1 MAKSNRKSSGS
12 KSGSNTLFAM
22 LAGLIIGLALAAAVA
37 VFVVRAPMPFVDH
50 ATRAPAQT
58 ALLPNVKDAPDPNLG
73 LYGAD
78 GGAGTKPDTG
88 PVNTAPKPLPG
99 NAPHGTPAPSAAAP
113 AANDNISKLIATL
126 TDTSKPAPAPGAA
139 PAARPHPT
147 TPDHPA
153 AGAPPKAAA
162 APKAAPAPGTQTVYY
177 LQAGSFRSSSEAD
190 AVKARILMLGLPVA
204 VQKAQVNGSTVNR
217 VRVGPFK
224 GIDEMN
230 RSRTRL
236 GEEKIASTVVRQ

>member
-1 MAKSNRKSSGS
+1 MANTKRKSSGS
-12 KSGSNTLFAM
+12 RSGGNTLFAM

-37 VFVVRAPMPFVDH
+37 TFVMRAPMPFVDH
-50 ATRAPAQT
+50 ATREPAKT

-78 GGAGTKPDTG
+78 GGAGTLPQGG

-99 NAPHGTPAPSAAAP
+99 NAPHGAPAP

-126 TDTSKPAPAPGAA
+126 TDTSKPAPAQGAA
-139 PAARPHPT
+139 PAAPARAPSSGHSAAATQPK
-147 TPDHPA
+147 PA
-153 AGAPPKAAA
+153 AA
-162 APKAAPAPGTQTVYY
+162 APGTQTVYY
-177 LQAGSFRSSSEAD
+177 LQAGSFHSSSEAE

-204 VQKAQVNGSTVNR
+204 VQKAQVNGTTVNR

>member
-12 KSGSNTLFAM
+12 RSGGNTLFAM
-22 LAGLIIGLALAAAVA
+22 LAGLIIGLAVAAGVA
-37 VFVVRAPMPFVDH
+37 VFVMRAPMPFVDH

-78 GGAGTKPDTG
+78 GGAGTAPGATG

-99 NAPHGTPAPSAAAP
+99 NAPHGAPAPSG
-113 AANDNISKLIATL
+113 NDNISKLIATL
-126 TDTSKPAPAPGAA
+126 TDTSKPAPAQGAA
-139 PAARPHPT
+139 PAAHPRPAA
-147 TPDHPA
+147 PDHPA
-153 AGAPPKAAA
+153 AAQPKSAA
-162 APKAAPAPGTQTVYY
+162 APKAAPAPGTQTTYY
-177 LQAGSFRSSSEAD
+177 LQAGSFHSSSEAE

-230 RSRTRL
+230 RSRSRL
-236 GEEKIASTVVRQ
+236 GEEQIASTVVRQ

>member
-1 MAKSNRKSSGS
+1 MAKTKRKSSGS
-12 KSGSNTLFAM
+12 RSGGNTMFAM

-37 VFVVRAPMPFVDH
+37 TFVVRAPMPFVDH
-50 ATRAPAQT
+50 ASREPAKT

-78 GGAGTKPDTG
+78 GGAGTLPQGG

-99 NAPHGTPAPSAAAP
+99 KAPHGAPAP

-126 TDTSKPAPAPGAA
+126 TDTSKPAPAQGAA
-139 PAARPHPT
+139 PAAPAHAPSSGHTAAT
-147 TPDHPA
+147 TQ
-153 AGAPPKAAA
+153 PKPAAA
-162 APKAAPAPGTQTVYY
+162 APKAGPAPGTQTVYY
-177 LQAGSFRSSSEAD
+177 LQAGSFRSSNEAE

-204 VQKAQVNGSTVNR
+204 VQKAQVNGTTVNR

-236 GEEKIASTVVRQ
+236 GEEKITSTVVRQ

>member
-12 KSGSNTLFAM
+12 KSASNTMFAM

-78 GGAGTKPDTG
+78 GGAGT
-88 PVNTAPKPLPG
+88 APSNPASIAPAPLPG
-99 NAPHGTPAPSAAAP
+99 NAPHGKPAP
-113 AANDNISKLIATL
+113 AANDNSSKLIASL
-126 TDTSKPAPAPGAA
+126 TDTSKPAPAKDAA
-139 PAARPHPT
+139 PAARPHPAA
-147 TPDHPA
+147 PDHPA
-153 AGAPPKAAA
+153 AAVPPPAKGAAA
-162 APKAAPAPGTQTVYY
+162 AKPPAAPGTQTIYY
-177 LQAGSFRSSSEAD
+177 LQAGSFHSSNEAE

-217 VRVGPFK
+217 VRVGPFT

-236 GEEKIASTVVRQ
+236 GEEQIASTVVRQ

>member
-78 GGAGTKPDTG
+78 GGAGTKPGAG

-99 NAPHGTPAPSAAAP
+99 NAPHGAPAP

-126 TDTSKPAPAPGAA
+126 TDTSKPAPAQGAA
-139 PAARPHPT
+139 HPHT
-147 TPDHPA
+147 ATPDHPA
-153 AGAPPKAAA
+153 AAAQPKAAA

-177 LQAGSFRSSSEAD
+177 LQAGSFRSSTEAD

-236 GEEKIASTVVRQ
+236 GEEQIASTVVRQ

>member
-12 KSGSNTLFAM
+12 KSGSNTVFSM

-78 GGAGTKPDTG
+78 GGAGTKPGSG
-88 PVNTAPKPLPG
+88 PVNTALQPLPG
-99 NAPHGTPAPSAAAP
+99 NAPHGAPAPS
-113 AANDNISKLIATL
+113 ANDNISKLIATL
-126 TDTSKPAPAPGAA
+126 TDTSKPAPAQSAA

-147 TPDHPA
+147 APDHPA